1 MGCISAKKVCMSW
14 EQAREMAQAGHEIT
28 NHGWMHKNLTKLVGE
43 ERRFEIQ
50 HNDTV
55 IFEQT
60 GIFPRTYFYPG
71 NRKNEEAIACASVD
85 RVGTRIRQIDIG
97 SRRNARWL
105 TQWTDSLIANRLWGV
120 GMTHGIVTGY
130 DAFPDPQVFWNH
142 LDEVNCRRNR
152 LWVTTFREVA
162 AYMAER
168 ENLVLDIKR
177 TSGKITVT
185 FHFTMDKELFDMPLT
200 LLLEDLPDQCAVT
213 VLQDGRNLPVNL
225 CRRGMVV
232 DFSPWGGPVEISYA
246 SSITKI
252 R

>member
-1 MGCISAKKVCMSW
+1 MIKIIIFLLLYVPLESIAADDEEVKVSIAQYRGGRDAAISYTFDDGLLEQYTLVFPELEKRNIKATFAVNGGWMGCISAKKVCMSW

-97 SRRNARWL
+97 SRSGR
-105 TQWTDSLIANRLWGV
+105 
-120 GMTHGIVTGY
+120 IV
-130 DAFPDPQVFWNH
+130 
-142 LDEVNCRRNR
+142 
-152 LWVTTFREVA
+152 
-162 AYMAER
+162 
-168 ENLVLDIKR
+168 
-177 TSGKITVT
+177 
-185 FHFTMDKELFDMPLT
+185 
-200 LLLEDLPDQCAVT
+200 
-213 VLQDGRNLPVNL
+213 
-225 CRRGMVV
+225 
-232 DFSPWGGPVEISYA
+232 
-246 SSITKI
+246 
-252 R
+252 